1 MKSIDY
7 ILMTQTHLNF
17 FLLKHTFLEYQRWK
31 QDCYMIYKTTIL
43 RVRDRSSGALIR
55 EQQILFQ
62 HLIRTNDVK
71 EDQ

>member
-1 MKSIDY
+1 
-7 ILMTQTHLNF
+7 
-17 FLLKHTFLEYQRWK
+17 
-31 QDCYMIYKTTIL
+31 MIYKTTIL